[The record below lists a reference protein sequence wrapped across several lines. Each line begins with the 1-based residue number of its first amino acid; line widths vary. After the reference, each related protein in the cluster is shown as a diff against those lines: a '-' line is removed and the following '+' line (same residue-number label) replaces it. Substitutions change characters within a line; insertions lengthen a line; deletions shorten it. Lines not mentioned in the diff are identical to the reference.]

1 MQGPVAGRQGVTMLI
16 DLLPLLPLLLMGVV
30 AGLLSGL
37 LGIGGGLVFAP
48 MLLLT
53 GLPPH
58 EALATSTVAIVPTTL
73 GGTWSHLRQGHLA
86 VRPCLAIGVAAAVSG
101 VAFSRLGGLLQGW
114 HLLALQAL
122 MYAVLALTIEPR
134 RGAAAGAEEPP
145 VPLPGLVAVGGLAG
159 FAGGLLGVGGGLMMV
174 PLMVKGLR
182 MPLHAAIRL
191 STLAVLCSASAASV
205 ELLSAGRAD
214 AVMALSLGGSAAM
227 AARWSA
233 ARLDTVSEGRLVL
246 MLRTITVALALDSGR
261 RGLQLLLA

>member
-1 MQGPVAGRQGVTMLI
+1 
-16 DLLPLLPLLLMGVV
+16 
-30 AGLLSGL
+30 
-37 LGIGGGLVFAP
+37 
-48 MLLLT
+48 
-53 GLPPH
+53 
-58 EALATSTVAIVPTTL
+58 
-73 GGTWSHLRQGHLA
+73 
-86 VRPCLAIGVAAAVSG
+86 VAAAVSG

-134 RGAAAGAEEPP
+134 RGAAAGAEEPA

-205 ELLSAGRAD
+205 ELLSGGRAD
-214 AVMALSLGGSAAM
+214 AVMALFLGGSAAM

>member
-1 MQGPVAGRQGVTMLI
+1 MQVPEAGRQGITMLI

-48 MLLLT
+48 MLMLI

-73 GGTWSHLRQGHLA
+73 GGTWSHLRQGRLA
-86 VRPCLAIGVAAAVSG
+86 LRPCLAIGVAAALSG
-101 VAFSRLGGLLQGW
+101 LAFSRLGGLLLGW
-114 HLLALQAL
+114 QLLALQAV
-122 MYAVLALTIEPR
+122 MYTALAFTIEPR
-134 RGAAAGAEEPP
+134 REAADGADEPP
-145 VPLPGLVAVGGLAG
+145 FRCPGLWRWEACLALR
-159 FAGGLLGVGGGLMMV
+159 GLLGVGGGLMMV

-205 ELLSAGRAD
+205 EFLSGGRAEP
-214 AVMALSLGGSAAM
+214 VMALWLGGSAAV

-233 ARLDTVSEGRLVL
+233 ARLEKVSERLLVR
-246 MLRTITVALALDSGR
+246 MLRTITVALALDTGR

>member
-1 MQGPVAGRQGVTMLI
+1 MQGPVAGCQGIAMLI

-48 MLLLT
+48 MLMLI

-73 GGTWSHLRQGHLA
+73 GGTWSHLRQGRLA
-86 VRPCLAIGVAAAVSG
+86 LQPCLAIGVAAAVSG
-101 VAFSRLGGLLQGW
+101 VGFSRLGGLLQGW
-114 HLLALQAL
+114 HLLALQTL

-134 RGAAAGAEEPP
+134 RAAAGAAAPP
-145 VPLPGLVAVGGLAG
+145 VALPGLVAVGGLAG

-205 ELLSAGRAD
+205 EFLSGGRAD
-214 AVMALSLGGSAAM
+214 AVMALFLGGSAAM

-233 ARLDTVSEGRLVL
+233 ARLEAVGEGRLVL

>member
-1 MQGPVAGRQGVTMLI
+1 MQVPEAGRQGITMLI
-16 DLLPLLPLLLMGVV
+16 DLLQLLPLLLMGVV
-30 AGLLSGL
+30 AGVLSGL

-48 MLLLT
+48 MLMLI

-73 GGTWSHLRQGHLA
+73 GGTWSHLRQGRLA
-86 VRPCLAIGVAAAVSG
+86 LRPCLAIGVAAALSG
-101 VAFSRLGGLLQGW
+101 LAFSRLGGLLQGW
-114 HLLALQAL
+114 QLLALQAV
-122 MYAVLALTIEPR
+122 MYTALAFTIEPR
-134 RGAAAGAEEPP
+134 REAAACADAPP
-145 VPLPGLVAVGGLAG
+145 VPLTGLVAVGGVSG

-174 PLMVKGLR
+174 PLMVKGLM

-205 ELLSAGRAD
+205 EFLSGGRAD
-214 AVMALSLGGSAAM
+214 PVMALWLGGSAAV

-233 ARLDTVSEGRLVL
+233 ARLEKVSERLLVR
-246 MLRTITVALALDSGR
+246 MLRTITVALALDTGR